1 MEEKRPSFVES
12 SDSDIR
18 KLVSNVVS
26 EITKK
31 STKYGTRK
39 LKSAKGFLGHCKS
52 SFHITTCQVLVTIFK
67 SRYNNRAH

>member
-31 STKYGTRK
+31 WTKYEPE
-39 LKSAKGFLGHCKS
+39 S
-52 SFHITTCQVLVTIFK
+52 
-67 SRYNNRAH
+67 